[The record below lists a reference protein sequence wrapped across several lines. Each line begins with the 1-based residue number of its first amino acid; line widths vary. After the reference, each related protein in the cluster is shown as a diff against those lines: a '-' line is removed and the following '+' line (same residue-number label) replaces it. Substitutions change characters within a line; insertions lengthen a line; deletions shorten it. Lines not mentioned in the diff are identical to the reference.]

1 MIDGE
6 GGRVMWRYWAIGAA
20 VLAAVAGGAM
30 LFGGSGRPAL
40 LPAQPSAQ
48 AAAAPATGA
57 AAADPVPEASEA
69 TREQKRFARYDRDQD
84 GKVTRDEYLA
94 NRRKGFAKLDV
105 NGDGRLDF
113 DEWAAKAT
121 AKFVAADHDKSGAM
135 DAVEFATTAV
145 KRKPSSRP
153 KCPPTAAAPAEES

>member
-1 MIDGE
+1 M
-6 GGRVMWRYWAIGAA
+6 MWRYWAIGAA
-20 VLAAVAGGAM
+20 VLAAVAGGVM
-30 LFGGSGRPAL
+30 LFGGSVRPAL
-40 LPAQPSAQ
+40 LPAQPAVQ
-48 AAAAPATGA
+48 AAAAAPAGGTA
-57 AAADPVPEASEA
+57 DADPVPEASEA

-94 NRRKGFAKLDV
+94 NRRKGFAKLDL

-135 DAVEFATTAV
+135 DAAEFATTAV

-153 KCPPTAAAPAEES
+153 KCPPAAAPAEES